1 MGKTKTLHFVRC
13 YAHYQGFTRAY
24 LVIRDTPPFCNSIH
38 IQSFWDWY
46 IDLTFSLSP
55 SSFMFMGECLVGAV
69 IARSDEAVEAAVVEV
84 DKPFLELVALVVEPL
99 CEAVADF
106 VNLCI
111 GKLYRLRVGNKNVLA
126 VRVLAY

>member
-1 MGKTKTLHFVRC
+1 M
-13 YAHYQGFTRAY
+13 
-24 LVIRDTPPFCNSIH
+24 
-38 IQSFWDWY
+38 
-46 IDLTFSLSP
+46 
-55 SSFMFMGECLVGAV
+55 GAV

-99 CEAVADF
+99 CEAVADL